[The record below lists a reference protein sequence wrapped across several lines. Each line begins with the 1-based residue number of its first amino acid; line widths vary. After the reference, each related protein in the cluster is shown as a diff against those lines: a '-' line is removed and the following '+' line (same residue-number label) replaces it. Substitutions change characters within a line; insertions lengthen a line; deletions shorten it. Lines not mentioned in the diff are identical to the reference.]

1 MPQSHHQLHKPLTVS
16 SSFHANP
23 CPRRKLPVE
32 LLHRSRFVHQL
43 VVPRFSGLPV
53 QPRNLLPT
61 RMKITSNKNHKAPS
75 VPLSFGP
82 QPKANTAHVRSLLSY
97 PINPCGFVLG
107 KGGSFLFFTNVL
119 HRYRWAIHGN

>member
-1 MPQSHHQLHKPLTVS
+1 MPQSHHQLHKPLTVPS
-16 SSFHANP
+16 SLHANP

-97 PINPCGFVLG
+97 PINPQSAKKPLG
-107 KGGSFLFFTNVL
+107 GP
-119 HRYRWAIHGN
+119 R